1 MSKYCPSCGEKLVDE
16 AKFCKNCGFDL
27 SGRNIPPEG
36 DNAVHT
42 TYTPQVYEKSHT
54 LATVLGV
61 IFAFISP
68 LIGAIFGIYLITRK
82 DSEKAKT
89 YGIVI
94 IALAAVVWIVSFL
107 LVRMI

>member
-42 TYTPQVYEKSHT
+42 TYTPQVFEKSHT

-68 LIGAIFGIYLITRK
+68 LIG
-82 DSEKAKT
+82 EKAKT

-107 LVRMI
+107 LMRVI